1 MSEVVIKNL
10 SKSFDDNVVLDGISL
25 KINEGENFVVF
36 GRSGTG
42 KSVLLKCIVRLM
54 EPDAGEILI
63 ESQNVLTLSINKLN
77 EIRKH
82 IGFLF
87 QGAALYDSMSVRENL
102 AFPLIRNFNF
112 SSKEIDIKIKNV
124 LEKVSLL
131 EAIDKMPAE
140 LSGGMKKRI
149 GLARTI
155 ITEPRLILYDEPTTG
170 LDPITSKEISQLI
183 VELQKDLNTTS
194 IIVTHDLICAKI
206 IASHAVVL
214 KDGKIRYEG
223 NLDSLTSQDD
233 PFLKDFFSNDI
244 ISESTPI
251 RSGEVKDGSN

>member
-1 MSEVVIKNL
+1 MIEVEVKNL
-10 SKSFDDNVVLDGISL
+10 SKSFDDLVVLDNVSL
-25 KINEGENFVVF
+25 NIEEGENVVVF
-36 GRSGTG
+36 GRSGSG

-54 EPDAGEILI
+54 VPDSGDIFI
-63 ESQNVLTLSINKLN
+63 EGQNIGTLSDKKLN
-77 EIRKH
+77 ELRKY

-102 AFPLIRNFNF
+102 EFPLVRNFKF
-112 SSKEIDIKIKNV
+112 TPSEREKKIKDV
-124 LEKVSLL
+124 LEKVSL
-131 EAIDKMPAE
+131 EDSIDKMPSE

-155 ITEPRLILYDEPTTG
+155 ITEPRLICYDEPTTG

-183 VELQKDLNTTS
+183 VELQKDLHTTS

-206 IASHAVVL
+206 IATHAVVL

-223 NLDSLTSQDD
+223 NLEKLTSNDD

-244 ISESTPI
+244 ID
-251 RSGEVKDGSN
+251 VKNGRI

>member
-1 MSEVVIKNL
+1 MAEVEIKHL
-10 SKSFDDNVVLDGISL
+10 SKSFDDNIVLDDISL
-25 KINEGENFVVF
+25 KINEGENVVVF

-54 EPDAGEILI
+54 EADAGEVLI
-63 ESQNVLTLSINKLN
+63 EGENVLSLSINKLN

-112 SSKEIDIKIKNV
+112 TQEEIDMKINNV
-124 LEKVSLL
+124 LEQVSLL
-131 EAIDKMPAE
+131 DSIDKMPSE

-155 ITEPRLILYDEPTTG
+155 ITEPKLILYDEPTTG

-206 IASHAVVL
+206 IATHAVVL

-223 NLDSLTSQDD
+223 NIDNLTSKDD
-233 PFLKDFFSNDI
+233 PFLKDFFSSDI
-244 ISESTPI
+244 ID
-251 RSGEVKDGSN
+251 VKEGKK